1 MCHCSLRTEA
11 VGRGTYTVLQL
22 STKRIIL
29 LAWRITWRITTC
41 CLNVHRKGSASK
53 CPCREA
59 ESSAVRPSWHCRS
72 RSSVS
77 GVVSF
82 FGNKKQSTR
91 AKRSRFVINICISTA
106 FQTDL
111 ISPFY
116 DITRIT
122 PWNWKISLLNTI
134 HITQIIQ
141 IWANWPIPTDFP
153 WLLMTVLF
161 APVIRT
167 RTSLQTAP
175 ERQLRLIP

>member
-1 MCHCSLRTEA
+1 MVGSDTADIDFLSVRGCTRCKTSTVLQCKAVWRPASVESNLHDVMSHCSLRTEA

-77 GVVSF
+77 GVISF

-122 PWNWKISLLNTI
+122 P
-134 HITQIIQ
+134 
-141 IWANWPIPTDFP
+141 
-153 WLLMTVLF
+153 
-161 APVIRT
+161 
-167 RTSLQTAP
+167 
-175 ERQLRLIP
+175 